1 MKRGMLIVVDGI
13 DGSGKSTQAKM
24 LASWLKRR
32 GKKVLLTREP
42 FTDRL
47 RKQLRSG
54 KNHNWLKL
62 FTQDRQ
68 IHLRKEVI
76 PALKKGM
83 TVICDRYYYSTLV
96 YQLQPK
102 DWEKY
107 SSEFIRPDLGLIFD
121 VSVSIGL
128 KRRLERDTR
137 IQQKRSFFERKKI
150 LEQVRKK
157 YLLLP
162 KVFPEVF
169 IINAVQK
176 PNSIFKNVK
185 NVVLQM
191 EKMKTKNFQSYKFQ
205 KKFK

>member
-1 MKRGMLIVVDGI
+1 MKRGIFIVTEGI

-24 LASWLKRR
+24 LASWLRKRGR
-32 GKKVLLTREP
+32 KVLLTREP
-42 FTDRL
+42 YTDRL

-54 KNHNWLKL
+54 KNYNWLKL
-62 FTQDRQ
+62 FTEDRL
-68 IHLRKEVI
+68 IHLKKEVL
-76 PALKKGM
+76 PALNKGM
-83 TVICDRYYYSTLV
+83 IVVCDRYYYSTLA

-102 DWEKY
+102 EWKKY
-107 SSEFIRPDLGLIFD
+107 SSKFIRPDLGLIFD
-121 VSVSIGL
+121 VPVGIGL

-150 LEQVRKK
+150 LERVRKK

-162 KVFPEVF
+162 KVFPEIKVV
-169 IINAVQK
+169 NAVQK

-191 EKMKTKNFQSYKFQ
+191 EKMKIKNFQSYKSQ